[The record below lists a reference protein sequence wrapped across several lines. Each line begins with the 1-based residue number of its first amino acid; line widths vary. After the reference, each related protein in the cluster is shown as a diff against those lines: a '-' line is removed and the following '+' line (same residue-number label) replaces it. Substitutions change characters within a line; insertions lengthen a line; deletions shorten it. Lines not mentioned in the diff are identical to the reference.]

1 MWFYMHALKHFFIV
15 FFILRIT
22 RPWKGF
28 TLAGKLLRINR
39 IFMLISTHESERV
52 LWKMCQL
59 FKRHRMSVSERGEW
73 EEKKPNSNSTAAHTK
88 NVQFFLGIVY
98 SKHFCTRKIHSL
110 FLPPSYF
117 HRYFSFVF
125 SLFPLL
131 PTFYSTNLNSLWL
144 LLYTSKNVSASLL
157 CPFASLC

>member
-59 FKRHRMSVSERGEW
+59 FKRQRMSVSERGEW
-73 EEKKPNSNSTAAHTK
+73 EEKKTK
-88 NVQFFLGIVY
+88 QQQYRGTHKKRTIFSWHCLFETLLHSQNTLAFSATIVFSPIFFIRV
-98 SKHFCTRKIHSL
+98 
-110 FLPPSYF
+110 
-117 HRYFSFVF
+117 FSFSAAPNF
-125 SLFPLL
+125 LL
-131 PTFYSTNLNSLWL
+131 NQLEFFMTAL
-144 LLYTSKNVSASLL
+144 VHQ
-157 CPFASLC
+157 

>member
-73 EEKKPNSNSTAAHTK
+73 EEKNQTATVPRHTQK
-88 NVQFFLGIVY
+88 TYNFFLALFIRNTFALAKY
-98 SKHFCTRKIHSL
+98 TRFFCHHRIFTDIFHSCFL
-110 FLPPSYF
+110 FFRCSQ
-117 HRYFSFVF
+117 
-125 SLFPLL
+125 LFTQ
-131 PTFYSTNLNSLWL
+131 PTWI
-144 LLYTSKNVSASLL
+144 LYDCSCTQVKM
-157 CPFASLC
+157 

>member
-73 EEKKPNSNSTAAHTK
+73 EEKKTK
-88 NVQFFLGIVY
+88 QQQYRGTHKKRTIFSWHCLFETLL
-98 SKHFCTRKIHSL
+98 HSL